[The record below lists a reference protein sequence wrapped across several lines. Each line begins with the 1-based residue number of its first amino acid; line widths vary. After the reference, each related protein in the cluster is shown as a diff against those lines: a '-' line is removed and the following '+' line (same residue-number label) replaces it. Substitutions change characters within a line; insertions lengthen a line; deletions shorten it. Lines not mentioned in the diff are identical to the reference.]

1 MDHEHHPSWR
11 RLGTRTVRTTPW
23 FEVHEDS
30 VVRPDGVQDVYH
42 HVVSPGSITVVA
54 VDDADRVA
62 VTRQWIY
69 THANRQWRL
78 PAGAI
83 DATDASPQAAAE
95 RELAEETGVRAA
107 RWHAIG
113 RVNGADSF
121 TNHVD
126 HVFLATDLT
135 LGTASR
141 EAAEADLDVHWLSLQ
156 EALDLVAKGGIR
168 HAGSVCGLLSVG
180 IRRETAPR
188 P

>member
-1 MDHEHHPSWR
+1 MAPGHHPQWR
-11 RLGTRTVRTTPW
+11 RLGTRTVHTTPW
-23 FEVHEDS
+23 FEVREDS
-30 VVRPDGVQDVYH
+30 VVRPDGVRDVYH

-69 THANRQWRL
+69 THAERQWRL

-83 DATDASPQAAAE
+83 DARDASPRAAAE

-107 RWHAIG
+107 RWEAVG
-113 RVNGADSF
+113 RVNGADSL

-126 HVFLATDLT
+126 HVFAATDLT
-135 LGTASR
+135 LGPDSR
-141 EAAEADLDVHWLSLQ
+141 DAAEADLDVHWLSFR
-156 EALDLVAKGGIR
+156 EALDLVANGAIR
-168 HAGSVCGLLSVG
+168 HAGSVCGLLSLG